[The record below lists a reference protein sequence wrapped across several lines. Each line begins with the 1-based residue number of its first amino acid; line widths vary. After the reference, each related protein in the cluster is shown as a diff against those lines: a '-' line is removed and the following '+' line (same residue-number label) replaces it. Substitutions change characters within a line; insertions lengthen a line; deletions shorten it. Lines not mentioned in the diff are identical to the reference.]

1 MPKKKTSKK
10 QSFCFKSMQLANTKK
25 RAGVLKHDPS
35 KSFKN
40 RKEIAI
46 SLFLCLEEN
55 DPESFIE
62 ILDAYLDVNR
72 REIARRAKLSR
83 TTVQN
88 AFSKKGNPT
97 IRTIAQIVHEAVA

>member
-1 MPKKKTSKK
+1 MPAIKVKKNIG
-10 QSFCFKSMQLANTKK
+10 A
-25 RAGVLKHDPS
+25 LKHDPS

-40 RKEIAI
+40 RKEVAEA
-46 SLFLCLEEN
+46 LFLCLEEN

-62 ILDAYLDVNR
+62 ILDAYLDVSR

-88 AFSKKGNPT
+88 AFSRKGNPT

>member
-10 QSFCFKSMQLANTKK
+10 PDFCFKSMESNKLKK
-25 RAGVLKHDPS
+25 GKKGVIHHPER
-35 KSFKN
+35 SFKN
-40 RKEIAI
+40 RKEVAVA
-46 SLFLCLEEN
+46 LFMCLEDN

-72 REIARRAKLSR
+72 REIARRANLSR

-88 AFSKKGNPT
+88 AFSIKGNPT
-97 IRTIAQIVHEAVA
+97 IRTIAQIVHKAVA

>member
-10 QSFCFKSMQLANTKK
+10 PNFSFSAMSPSSPKKGLSKHNPTK
-25 RAGVLKHDPS
+25 A
-35 KSFKN
+35 FKN
-40 RKEIAI
+40 RKEVAIA
-46 SLFLCLEEN
+46 LFLCLEEN

-72 REIARRAKLSR
+72 SEIAERASLSR

-88 AFSKKGNPT
+88 AFSKRGNPT
-97 IRTIAQIVHEAVA
+97 LRTIAQIVHEAVA